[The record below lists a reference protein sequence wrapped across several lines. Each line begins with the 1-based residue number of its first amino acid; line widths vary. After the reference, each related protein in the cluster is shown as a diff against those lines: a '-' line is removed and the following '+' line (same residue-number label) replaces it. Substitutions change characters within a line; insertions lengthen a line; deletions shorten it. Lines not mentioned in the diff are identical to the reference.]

1 MAAPNVKNIFF
12 SKKFFKNLYFQQP
25 IQNAFNLPL
34 PQRIMPYGI
43 VAAAVGVASYFVL
56 CAVNPFGIRKL
67 KGKEKN

>member
-1 MAAPNVKNIFF
+1 MAAPNVKNFFEKIF
-12 SKKFFKNLYFQQP
+12 KKNFYFQQP